1 MNRQAERD
9 RVFQILS
16 ELDEQLQ
23 IKRADLS
30 EITSKWSKNLTNNES
45 DSSSNPGDEENFGGS
60 FDEDLGG
67 TLDGDL
73 INEDA
78 SDSSRGISG
87 NVAESSAPRRTSRRK
102 RRAITSFPH
111 ELNLRKHTKK
121 NYNVG
126 SPSRKR
132 RHPKP

>member
-30 EITSKWSKNLTNNES
+30 EITSKWSKNLTDNEL
-45 DSSSNPGDEENFGGS
+45 DSSSNPGDEENFSGS
-60 FDEDLGG
+60 FDGNF
-67 TLDGDL
+67 
-73 INEDA
+73 INEAA
-78 SDSSRGISG
+78 SDLPRGIAG
-87 NVAESSAPRRTSRRK
+87 DVAESPVPRRTSRRR
-102 RRAITSFPH
+102 RRAIPSFPR
-111 ELNLRKHTKK
+111 ELNLRTRTRK

-132 RHPKP
+132 RN